1 MALSDKSH
9 RPSNA
14 LLTVAAI
21 VIIIAGIKAAE
32 DIVVPF
38 LLAVFIATLA
48 ATPIFW
54 LKRSRVPIAFAIALV
69 SSLSSHDH

>member
-1 MALSDKSH
+1 MALSDKAH

-38 LLAVFIATLA
+38 LLAVLIATVA

-54 LKRSRVPIAFAIALV
+54 LKR
-69 SSLSSHDH
+69 